1 MGKTLHTL
9 LIGESWMIHTVEAKG
24 YDVFTFD
31 SYGVGTQYIE
41 KALSTEGFVFHHMPS
56 HRIGLDFPRS
66 AEGLKQYDAIIISD
80 VGANTFLLPMETFV
94 ECKRSP
100 NKLQILKD
108 YVLQGGGLCMAGGYL
123 SFMGMEGKGKYHG
136 SILETVLPVDLMPHD
151 DRQEHPEGID
161 GAVPHSQHP
170 LLQGVEGPLSLLGYN
185 KARLKA
191 GCQALVEVE
200 GDPLLAA
207 GQFGQGRSVAWASDL
222 APHWASPEFCE
233 SPSYQT
239 LWHNIV
245 RWLAQEI

>member
-1 MGKTLHTL
+1 MGKTLRTL

-31 SYGVGTQYIE
+31 SYGVGTEYIE
-41 KALSTEGFVFHHMPS
+41 KVLSTDGFSFHHMPS
-56 HRIGLDFPRS
+56 HRIGLDFPHS

-123 SFMGMEGKGKYHG
+123 TFMGMEGKGKYYG
-136 SILETVLPVDLMPHD
+136 SILETVLPVDFLPHD

-161 GAVPHSQHP
+161 VEVQGSQHP
-170 LLQGVEGPLSLLGYN
+170 LLKGITGPLSLLGYN
-185 KARLKA
+185 RARLKE
-191 GCQALVEVE
+191 GCQTLVAYEN
-200 GDPLLAA
+200 DPLLAV

-222 APHWASPEFCE
+222 APHWASAEFCT
-233 SPSYQT
+233 SPSYT
-239 LWHNIV
+239 SLWHNIV
-245 RWLAQEI
+245 RWLAKEI